1 MLRNFYNRYVS
12 VFIIPLACSLIL
24 FSTSMLVNVLGFSL
38 LFLRSYPMFKFAV
51 DTVIELRSQKVSLK
65 YGKIARFL
73 LSLFALLLGVG
84 IIWLGFLFLSL
95 KIHERNYLEVYPYEK
110 WGDINLPKI
119 YRN

>member
-1 MLRNFYNRYVS
+1 MIVYSIEKLRNFYNRYLS

-24 FSTSMLVNVLGFSL
+24 FSTSILINVLGFSL

-65 YGKIARFL
+65 YGKIAIFL

-84 IIWLGFLFLSL
+84 IIWLGFLFFKL
-95 KIHERNYLEVYPYEK
+95 KN
-110 WGDINLPKI
+110 
-119 YRN
+119 